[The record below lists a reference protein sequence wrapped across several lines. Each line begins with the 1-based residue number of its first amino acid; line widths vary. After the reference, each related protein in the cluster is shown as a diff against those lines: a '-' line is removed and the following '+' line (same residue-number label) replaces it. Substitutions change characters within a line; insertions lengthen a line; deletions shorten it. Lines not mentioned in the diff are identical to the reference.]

1 MKKSQ
6 SFDRIVVNYLTSKN
20 QNKKNKMTSEKKNK
34 YLPLLFLL
42 VAGASFFTGALFSLW
57 MVRGEPFFG
66 INHSVSSDTVLE
78 EEFSKETF
86 EEESQER
93 PDSLPQ
99 NQEESLNR
107 YREML
112 KKTFDDETNLED
124 SLEYGIFISRF
135 SQNEKAN
142 DFAVEIKSQY
152 PYWRLTVYPQDDFFR
167 VVIGPFESKEETEE
181 FFKNLPQ
188 KYEFRQAR
196 VIQISP
202 Q

>member
-1 MKKSQ
+1 
-6 SFDRIVVNYLTSKN
+6 
-20 QNKKNKMTSEKKNK
+20 MTSEKKNK

-57 MVRGEPFFG
+57 MVRGEPSLG

-112 KKTFDDETNLED
+112 KKL
-124 SLEYGIFISRF
+124 
-135 SQNEKAN
+135 
-142 DFAVEIKSQY
+142 
-152 PYWRLTVYPQDDFFR
+152 LTM
-167 VVIGPFESKEETEE
+167 K
-181 FFKNLPQ
+181 
-188 KYEFRQAR
+188 
-196 VIQISP
+196 QI
-202 Q
+202 